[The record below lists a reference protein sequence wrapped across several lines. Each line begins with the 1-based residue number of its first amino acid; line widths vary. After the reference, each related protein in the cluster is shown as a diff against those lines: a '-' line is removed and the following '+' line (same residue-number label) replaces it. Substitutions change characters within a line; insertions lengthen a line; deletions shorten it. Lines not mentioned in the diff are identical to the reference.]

1 MGLET
6 ATYVDGLNSSNPAA
20 TDGLAQADDHI
31 RLIKS
36 TIKNTFPNLD
46 AAMTASEDDLNLM
59 TGISGTTPTT
69 GQIVQV
75 NAGGT
80 LELADQADS
89 FPTGGIIMW
98 SGTIATIPTGWALC
112 DGNNGTPNL
121 TGRFVVHADADSGGT
136 YAPNATGGSDSV
148 ALTEANMPSHSH
160 TFSGTTNTT
169 GAHTH
174 DVAWSAAEGGSG
186 SGSRVENYPSTY
198 ARSTSSA
205 GDHSHT
211 FSGTTSST
219 GSGTAHENR
228 PPYYAL
234 AYIMKT

>member
-6 ATYVDGLNSSNPAA
+6 ATYVDGLNTSNPAA

-59 TGISGTTPTT
+59 TGISGTTPVA

-75 NAGGT
+75 NSGLT

-89 FPTGGIIMW
+89 FPAGGIIMW

-112 DGNNGTPNL
+112 DGTNGTPNL
-121 TGRFVVHADADSGGT
+121 TGRFVVHADGST
-136 YAPNATGGSDSV
+136 YAPNDTGGSDSV
-148 ALTEANMPSHSH
+148 TLTEANMPSHTH

-186 SGSRVENYPSTY
+186 AGSRVQDYPSTY
-198 ARSTSSA
+198 ANSTSSA

>member
-1 MGLET
+1 MALESG
-6 ATYVDGLNSSNPAA
+6 TYINSLNASNPAS
-20 TDGLAQADDHI
+20 TDGLGQADDHL

-36 TIKNTFPNLD
+36 TIKSTFPNLD

-80 LELADQADS
+80 LGLADQADT

-112 DGNNGTPNL
+112 DGTNGTPNL
-121 TGRFVVHADADSGGT
+121 TGRFVVHADGST
-136 YAPNATGGSDSV
+136 YAPGATGGSDSV

-174 DVAWSAAEGGSG
+174 QVAWSVAEGGSG
-186 SGSRVENYPSTY
+186 AGSRVENYPSTY